1 MSWTKVLPVEALS
14 VGVRQ
19 VVKVGDRS
27 ILLLN
32 HSSQIYAID
41 NACPHLKLSMKKGKV
56 TEDGAIICP
65 WHRSAF
71 DLRTGDVK
79 EWTPWPPAIGKVFG
93 MVSSQKALSV
103 FPVRVEEESI
113 WVDVED

>member
-1 MSWTKVLPVEALS
+1 MSWTKVLSVEALS
-14 VGVRQ
+14 DGTRQ
-19 VVKVGDRS
+19 VVKVGDKS

-32 HSSQIYAID
+32 NASQIYAIE

-71 DLRTGDVK
+71 DLKTGNVK
-79 EWTPWPPAIGKVFG
+79 EWISWPPVVGKAMG
-93 MVSSQKALSV
+93 MISTQKSLAV
-103 FPVRVEEESI
+103 FPVRIAEESI
-113 WVDVED
+113 WVELE